1 MGFSRLII
9 ADRAF
14 ILLILLIL
22 LILMI
27 RRDKIRLQILGAT
40 LLGFALL
47 SSLAWYLWQK
57 SVQVEEHRLQTFS
70 HHLGKQVENAI
81 IDARDLLINLNNTAS
96 LPCSPDHLQLMQE
109 AAVARPFIRAIG
121 YWRAADRLC
130 GAGFIQGLEFTPPQA
145 SRIYDSG
152 VIAWWPGEETEIG
165 GVQLFLMRFGEHDV
179 VIDPRLLMRTGPLEG
194 QKAGLWVEGLLMI
207 STEPQTTL
215 PHPDSLA
222 PGLTVDSANQR
233 ILSRFSL
240 GTVFPIDVV
249 AQQPIIELWHRYLPA
264 LLIAGLVG
272 IVFIALW
279 TFIVLRYSRQRLSLA
294 AELHDA
300 IVNDHLKVKYQ
311 PIITLASGRCS
322 SAESLARWI
331 RVGGEEVSPDVFIP
345 IVEEAGLCDELAMAM
360 LKNILQ
366 EMSVYLRKYPDFKI
380 NLNLSAQNLATDTI
394 SDFLE
399 EQLQASGVPAN
410 AICLEIT
417 ERALVDTDDARKRIT
432 QLRQR
437 GHQIAIDDFGTGYSS
452 LSYLESFELD
462 ILKVDKRFVDAIET
476 DGVISNVIS
485 HIIDMANSLKLD
497 VVAEGI
503 ESDHQAD
510 WLLRQQVLLG
520 QGYAFSKPLSAKQFV
535 DFAFS
540 PPTGNKKVIK
550 F

>member
-1 MGFSRLII
+1 
-9 ADRAF
+9 
-14 ILLILLIL
+14 
-22 LILMI
+22 MI

-47 SSLAWYLWQK
+47 FSLAWYLWQK
-57 SVQVEEHRLQTFS
+57 SVQVEEHRLQAFS
-70 HHLGKQVENAI
+70 HQLGQQVENAI
-81 IDARDLLINLNNTAS
+81 IDARDLLISLNNAAP

-121 YWRAADRLC
+121 YWQAADRLC

-152 VIAWWPGEETEIG
+152 VIAWWPSEETEIG

-179 VIDPRLLMRTGPLEG
+179 VIDPRLLINTGPLEG

-207 STEPQTTL
+207 STEPKTML
-215 PHPDSLA
+215 PNPESLS
-222 PGLTVDSANQR
+222 PGLMVDSANQR

-249 AQQPIIELWHRYLPA
+249 AQQPMTELWHRYLPA

-272 IVFIALW
+272 LVFIALW
-279 TFIVLRYSRQRLSLA
+279 TFIVLRYSRQRLSLS

-300 IVNDHLKVKYQ
+300 IVNDQLKVKYQ
-311 PIITLASGRCS
+311 PIINMVSGRCCG
-322 SAESLARWI
+322 AESLARWI
-331 RVGGEEVSPDVFIP
+331 RVCGEEVSPDVFIP
-345 IVEEAGLCDELAMAM
+345 IVEEAGLCDELAMAI
-360 LKNILQ
+360 LKSILQ
-366 EMSVYLRKYPDFKI
+366 EMSVYLCKYPDFKI
-380 NLNLSAQNLATDTI
+380 NLNLSAQNLATDTV

-399 EQLQASGVPAN
+399 EQLQASGVPAS

-417 ERALVDTDDARKRIT
+417 ERALVDADDACERIK

-437 GHQIAIDDFGTGYSS
+437 GHRIAIDDFGTGYSS
-452 LSYLESFELD
+452 LSYLERFELD
-462 ILKVDKRFVDAIET
+462 ILKVDKIFVDAIET
-476 DGVISNVIS
+476 DGVISNVIC
-485 HIIDMANSLKLD
+485 HIIDIAKSLKLD

-510 WLLRQQVLLG
+510 WLVRQQVLLG

-540 PPTGNKKVIK
+540 PPKGNNKVIK
-550 F
+550 FRASGIK